1 MSLPAQH
8 WKRGAV
14 KQCAHCN
21 TEIRPKAWESRTN
34 WAMRKFCNAECRAG
48 YYANEKRKK
57 QTGRTYLPIGTLLD
71 PAEMYS
77 PGHRLRWLRVSY
89 STCGLKTP
97 WTTAM
102 LSEKTAS
109 LPDRS
114 ALSVFIIED
123 LEKNTMRKLKAE
135 RTETA
140 CIALGVPSEI
150 LTVSQKKFVRVVKSA
165 GLLAKTINNQ
175 KI

>member
-14 KQCAHCN
+14 KQCALCA
-21 TEIRPKAWESRTN
+21 TEIRPRAWESRTN
-34 WAMRKFCNAECRAG
+34 WALRKFCNAECRSAH
-48 YYANEKRKK
+48 NEKLKK
-57 QTGRTYLPIGTLLD
+57 QKAIGRTYLPVGTVLD

-77 PGHRLRWLRVSY
+77 PGQRLRWLRVSY
-89 STCGLKTP
+89 STCGLKRP

-102 LSEKTAS
+102 LSEKTAA
-109 LPDRS
+109 LPDRA
-114 ALSVFIIED
+114 ALSIFIIED
-123 LEKNTMRKLKAE
+123 LEKNTMRKLKSE
-135 RTETA
+135 RQETA
-140 CIALGVPSEI
+140 CMALGVPVAL
-150 LTVSQKKFVRVVKSA
+150 LTVSQKKFVAVVKRA